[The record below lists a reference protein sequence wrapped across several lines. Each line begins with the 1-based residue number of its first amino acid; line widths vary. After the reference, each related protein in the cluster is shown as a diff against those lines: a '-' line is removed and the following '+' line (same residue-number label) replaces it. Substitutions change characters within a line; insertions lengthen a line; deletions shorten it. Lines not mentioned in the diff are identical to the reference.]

1 MYKYILKIALKVYL
15 KMMGLLSGI
24 KLFYFIFYLERL
36 SKYIKITPC
45 WLSLVFSPRT
55 WQTVVSDPLFISHY
69 FFITLNFNL
78 SFIKDFISAN
88 QIDAFYSSGVILGF
102 SSMHWKFSLDYIHCL
117 WTYTLERNSRQK
129 LFKFKFFISTG
140 IDWVLKLNV
149 HSICI
154 SCM

>member
-24 KLFYFIFYLERL
+24 KLFYFIFYLEHL

-102 SSMHWKFSLDYIHCL
+102 SSMH
-117 WTYTLERNSRQK
+117 
-129 LFKFKFFISTG
+129 
-140 IDWVLKLNV
+140 
-149 HSICI
+149 
-154 SCM
+154 